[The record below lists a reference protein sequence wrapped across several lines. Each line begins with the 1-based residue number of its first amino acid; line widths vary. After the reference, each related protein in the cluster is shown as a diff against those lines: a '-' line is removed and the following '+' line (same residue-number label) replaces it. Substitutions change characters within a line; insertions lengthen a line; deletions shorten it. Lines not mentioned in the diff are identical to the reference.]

1 MSRQQNH
8 SIKEHLNIFGPALL
22 LILVGFVLA
31 YQFVKPAPPS
41 QIQIATGQNEGAYYL
56 FAQRYKALLKQEK
69 IQLKI
74 VNTAGS
80 VENIGLLENQKV
92 DIAFVQGGTAS
103 AAQSDD
109 LLSLGSLYFEPIWVF
124 HRKQLVLS
132 NLTDLLNKKIAIGPE
147 GSGTRALAI
156 QLLQDNEIN
165 STNSNLLDLSG
176 RDAADALLAQRVD
189 AAFFVASPKSP
200 IVRALL
206 DAENIKLMSFSRA
219 DAYTRQHRYL
229 SSVVLPEGV
238 INLRRNIP
246 PKETVLLAASANLVI
261 HKDIHPALTDL
272 LLQAAQE
279 VHGNGGW
286 FEEAGQFPTPN
297 YLDFPLSKE
306 ARRFYD
312 YGPPFLQRYLPFWAA
327 TLVDRLK
334 VMLLPL
340 LALMI
345 PLIKI
350 MPPIYRWRIRSR
362 IYRWYR
368 EIVAVDH
375 QPQGTEV
382 AAKASLKELER
393 IENEV
398 TRVTV
403 PLSYTDELYELRT
416 HIALVR
422 KKIHGKE

>member
-1 MSRQQNH
+1 MTRQQNH

-22 LILVGFVLA
+22 LILIGFILA
-31 YQFVKPAPPS
+31 YQFVKPAPPD
-41 QIQIATGQNEGAYYL
+41 QILIATGQNEGAYYL
-56 FAQRYKALLKQEK
+56 FAQHYEALLKREN

-74 VNTAGS
+74 LNTAGS
-80 VENIGLLENQKV
+80 VENIGLLENEKV

-103 AAQSDD
+103 AAQSDI
-109 LLSLGSLYFEPIWVF
+109 LRSLGSLYFEPIWVF
-124 HRKQLVLS
+124 HRKQLALS
-132 NLTDLLNKKIAIGPE
+132 RLTDLLNKKVAIGPE

-156 QLLQDNEIN
+156 QLLQDNDIN

-200 IVRALL
+200 VVRALL
-206 DAENIKLMSFSRA
+206 DAENIKLMSFQRA

-238 INLRRNIP
+238 INLKRNIP
-246 PKETVLLAASANLVI
+246 PKKTVLLAASSNLVV
-261 HKDIHPALTDL
+261 HKDIHPALTGL

-327 TLVDRLK
+327 TLIDRLK

-350 MPPIYRWRIRSR
+350 MPPIYRWRMRSR

-375 QPQGTEV
+375 QSHGTED
-382 AAKASLKELER
+382 ATKASLKELER
-393 IENEV
+393 IEDEV
-398 TRVTV
+398 TRVSV
-403 PLSYTDELYELRT
+403 PLSYTDELYELRM

-422 KKIHGKE
+422 KKLHGEK